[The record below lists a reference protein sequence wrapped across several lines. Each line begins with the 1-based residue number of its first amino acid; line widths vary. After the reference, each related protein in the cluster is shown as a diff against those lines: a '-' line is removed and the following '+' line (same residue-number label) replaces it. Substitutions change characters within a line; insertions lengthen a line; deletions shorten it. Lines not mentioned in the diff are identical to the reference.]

1 MNRYGKGSLI
11 AILIT
16 LVIHVAALLYFNI
29 STLET
34 KVYVIP
40 DTAILELDFKDPEEI
55 EKIINPEEEIQ
66 TPENNQTLKDLM
78 KDIQDIRNQSYE
90 DYSESEIEQ
99 KQLEA
104 VEAENKKSVEELR
117 EKGIEGFDPSK
128 FETKPTKKDDKKEK
142 TESKKENAFAGK
154 VTKECN
160 VPGRECS
167 TKTPAYICKGGGKVY
182 VEINVDKI
190 GRVKNARVISSKST
204 AESEC
209 ILNTALKFAKKT
221 TRVSSD
227 LEGSNSQTGY
237 IIYNF
242 ISQ

>member
-40 DTAILELDFKDPEEI
+40 NTAILELDFKDPEEI

-128 FETKPTKKDDKKEK
+128 FETKTTKKDDKKEK

-182 VEINVDKI
+182 IEINVDKI
-190 GRVKNARVISSKST
+190 GRVKNARVIPSKST
-204 AESEC
+204 VKSEC

>member
-90 DYSESEIEQ
+90 DYSESKIEQ
-99 KQLEA
+99 EQLEA
-104 VEAENKKSVEELR
+104 VQVENKKSIEELR

-128 FETKPTKKDDKKEK
+128 FEPKPTKKNDKKVK
-142 TESKKENAFAGK
+142 KESEKENAFAGK

-209 ILNTALKFAKKT
+209 ILNTALKFAKQT
-221 TRVSSD
+221 TKVSSD

-242 ISQ
+242 IGQ

>member
-40 DTAILELDFKDPEEI
+40 NTAILELDFKDPEEI

-90 DYSESEIEQ
+90 NYSESEIEQ

-128 FETKPTKKDDKKEK
+128 FETKTTKKDDKKEK

-182 VEINVDKI
+182 IEINVDKI
-190 GRVKNARVISSKST
+190 GRVKNARVIPSKST
-204 AESEC
+204 VKIEC